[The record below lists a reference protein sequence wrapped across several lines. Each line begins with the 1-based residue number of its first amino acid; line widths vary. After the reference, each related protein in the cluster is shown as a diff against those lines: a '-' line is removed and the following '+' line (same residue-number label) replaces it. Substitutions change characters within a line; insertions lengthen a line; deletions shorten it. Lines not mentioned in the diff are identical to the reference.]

1 MATIK
6 VLQRNKAN
14 SEGLYPIVLR
24 ITKDRKIKLIT
35 LGMECLKKDWD
46 EKEALFKK
54 SYPNYMQR
62 NRVIL
67 NLKQKA
73 LAIIDNFYLEEIDF
87 TLNQFEEKF
96 RGKNKSKTTVLEF
109 WQDKITDL
117 NLAGRTG
124 NARSIKGTKN
134 SFFKFCKNQHLLFRE
149 INVEL
154 LHKYETFLRA
164 TGSQDGGIGV
174 KMRELRAVYNDA
186 IKKGVVDEKYYPFK
200 SYKVSKLKGKGFK
213 RALSREEVKLIEN
226 LDEEKYPHL
235 VEAKRFFLFSYFTR
249 GMNFYDMM
257 KLRWENVQD
266 DKIFYTRSKT
276 KGKFIIKILKPVEEI
291 LKHFKN
297 INTNSGYVF
306 PILLKAD
313 LTPIQIENRK
323 HKKLKKFNA
332 DLKKIAEVLEINKPI
347 TSYVAR
353 HSYATNLKHLGVSTD
368 ILSQSMGH
376 SNLAVTTSYLKDF
389 ENDIIDD
396 ANEKLILE
404 EPLIIYQISNTQKL
418 AV

>member
-6 VLQRNKAN
+6 ILKRNKAN

-46 EKEALFKK
+46 EKEASFKK

-73 LAIIDNFYLEEIDF
+73 LAIIDNFNLEEIDF

-96 RGKNKSKTTVLEF
+96 RGKNKSKITVFEF
-109 WQDKITDL
+109 WEDKITDL

-149 INVEL
+149 ITVEL
-154 LHKYETFLRA
+154 LHKYETYLRA

-186 IKKGVVDEKYYPFK
+186 IKKGVVDDKYYPFK
-200 SYKVSKLKGKGFK
+200 LYKVSKLKGKGFK

-276 KGKFIIKILKPVEEI
+276 KGKFIIKILRPVEEI
-291 LKHFKN
+291 LNQYKN
-297 INTNSGYVF
+297 INTNNGYVF
-306 PILLKAD
+306 PILLKED

-332 DLKKIAEVLEINKPI
+332 DLKKIALVLEINKPI

-353 HSYATNLKHLGVSTD
+353 HSYATNLKHLGISTD

-376 SNLAVTTSYLKDF
+376 SNLAITTSYLKDF
-389 ENDIIDD
+389 DNEIIDD
-396 ANEKLILE
+396 ANEKLLME
-404 EPLIIYQISNTQKL
+404 EPSIIYPISNIQKL

>member
-6 VLQRNKAN
+6 ILQRKKAN

-73 LAIIDNFYLEEIDF
+73 LAIIDSFNLEEINF

-96 RGKNKSKTTVLEF
+96 RGKNKNKTTVLEF
-109 WQDKITDL
+109 WQDKIADL

-149 INVEL
+149 ITVEL
-154 LHKYETFLRA
+154 LHKYETYLRA

-186 IKKGVVDEKYYPFK
+186 IKKGVVEEKYYPFK

-213 RALSREEVKLIEN
+213 RALSRVEVKLIEN

-276 KGKFIIKILKPVEEI
+276 KGKFIIKILKPVEDI
-291 LKHFKN
+291 LDYYKD
-297 INTNSGYVF
+297 INTNNGYVF
-306 PILLKAD
+306 PILLKED

-332 DLKKIAEVLEINKPI
+332 DLKKIAAVLEINKPI

-376 SNLAVTTSYLKDF
+376 SNLAITTSYLKDF
-389 ENDIIDD
+389 DNEIIDD
-396 ANEKLILE
+396 ANEKLLLE
-404 EPLIIYQISNTQKL
+404 EPLIIYPISNIEKL